1 MLNSHIA
8 KVMTHTTYVY
18 IPAAYLAI
26 MQRVIKG
33 QRVLTS
39 TIFEHDK
46 GALQTLM
53 WARLLD
59 PLSSREIISKN
70 YFIVKPYKNSMK
82 EGW

>member
-8 KVMTHTTYVY
+8 KVMNHTIYVY

-53 WARLLD
+53 WVRLLD
-59 PLSSREIISKN
+59 PLSSREIIS
-70 YFIVKPYKNSMK
+70 IILL
-82 EGW
+82 